1 MSGYKYLL
9 DTNLSDSE
17 ARIMTILRNLT
28 KNGEIEI
35 SNGELGKIIGKS
47 HNAMAKIV
55 FHLVHKGYL
64 KSINPNKGRIL
75 YILK

>member
-1 MSGYKYLL
+1 MSQYKYLL
-9 DTNLSDSE
+9 DTDLTGDE
-17 ARIMTILRNLT
+17 ARIMTMLQTLT
-28 KNGEIEI
+28 KTNEIKI
-35 SNGELGKIIGKS
+35 SNRKLGEIIGKS
-47 HNAMAKIV
+47 PSAMAKIV